1 MSFGSAFV
9 KVVILGD
16 KLRDSLQPL
25 TSGSKL
31 KLELLGEPL
40 LFYVLDNLLGLSISE
55 IIIIVNHNISEI
67 EMLFPDGEYK
77 GMKVSLWCDD
87 STSGIAESVKN
98 AVGDDEETILVISC
112 DSYFE
117 FNLSEAFSRHNINRN
132 DVTIICKNVSD
143 PREYAVINETDDGRI
158 TEIVEKPNWSGVF
171 SDLVNCGIYF
181 IEHNVLK
188 FINEDGSNDFIKD
201 LFPKALESGLK
212 IYSYKS
218 DEYWCSINDS
228 NSFKKVQFDLLS
240 GKATKKIPFV
250 ASGVFT
256 KSSVPNGN
264 FVIVPPV
271 FFGDNVQ
278 VESGAVIGPFAVIG
292 EGSLI
297 AKGSKISDSI
307 LFKSVYVSSKC
318 SVSGAILSEGV
329 SIKKGA
335 QILDGAVIGKECLI
349 GEDCVVG
356 EGVSIWPNKTIENGL
371 VINENVKYS
380 KPKSK
385 VAFVND
391 VIYGDFGVELTPEK
405 TARLGASI
413 GTLFNGVRV
422 GIGVDGE
429 MNSIALKYGLLSG
442 LISVGAKTFD
452 FGNCFYSQMFYYSI
466 FCDVDFAVFI
476 SGGENGVS
484 LSFCEKGGVTLSREN
499 VRKLEEILSSGE
511 FNRTLGA
518 DCHNVSVIESIEK
531 MYENEIVRQFDDV
544 RLSFNGVLFC
554 CGNSNLDMCVK
565 SILKRLSINNDN
577 EDFIVKVNNT
587 GTRLT
592 VVENTENFSHEKILA
607 VVAFCE
613 MKKGND
619 VALLWDAPQIITTL
633 ASEMGRK
640 ALRVSDYNYSDGG
653 KIRSVSID
661 KLWSCDAVILMFRLM
676 KIINEENKSL
686 KELAKEIPEFYV
698 AKKVMT
704 IDVLPSVISKE
715 LLKKD
720 FKTDSSGGVS
730 RKTQKG
736 VARVRNDNNGK
747 TLKIITEAVTTELA
761 EELCGEIEK
770 LISIDI
776 DL

>member
-1 MSFGSAFV
+1 M

-16 KLRDSLQPL
+16 RQGNSLQPL
-25 TSGSKL
+25 ISGSVL
-31 KLELLGEPL
+31 RTELLGEPL
-40 LFYVLDNLLGLSISE
+40 LYYILDNLLGLPVSE
-55 IIIIVNHNISEI
+55 IIIIVNYNPNEI
-67 EMLFPDGEYK
+67 EMLFPDDEYK
-77 GMKVSLWCDD
+77 GMKVSVVCDE
-87 STSGIAESVKN
+87 SASGTAESVKN
-98 AVGDDEETILVISC
+98 AVGEDDDTILIISGEG
-112 DSYFE
+112 YFE
-117 FNLSEAFSRHNINRN
+117 FNLGEAFSRHITNKN

-143 PREYAVINETDDGRI
+143 PREYAVINENEDGRI
-158 TEIVEKPNWSGVF
+158 KEIVEKPNWSGVF

-181 IEHNVLK
+181 IEHNVLDFVK
-188 FINEDGSNDFIKD
+188 ENKSNDFIKD
-201 LFPKALESGLK
+201 LFPKALDSDLK
-212 IYSYKS
+212 IYSYKAN
-218 DEYWCSINDS
+218 EYWCNINDS
-228 NSFKKVQFDLLS
+228 NTLKKVQFDLLS
-240 GKATKKIPFV
+240 GKATKKIPFI

-271 FFGDNVQ
+271 FFGNNVQ
-278 VESGAVIGPFAVIG
+278 VESGAVIGPFAIIG

-297 AKGSKISDSI
+297 AKGSKISDSV
-307 LFKSVYVSSKC
+307 LSKSVYVSSKC

-329 SIKKGA
+329 SVKKGA
-335 QILDGAVIGKECLI
+335 QIFEGAVIGKECLI
-349 GEDCVVG
+349 GEDCVIG

-371 VINENVKYS
+371 TINENVKYS
-380 KPKSK
+380 KPQAK

-413 GTLFNGVRV
+413 GTLISGVRV

-466 FCDVDFAVFI
+466 FCDVDISVFI

-484 LSFCEKGGVTLSREN
+484 LSFCEKGGIALSREN
-499 VRKLEEILSSGE
+499 IRRLEEILTLGE
-511 FNRTLGA
+511 FNRTSGA
-518 DCHNVSVIESIEK
+518 ECHNVSVIESIEK
-531 MYENEIVRQFDDV
+531 MYENEIVRQFEDV
-544 RLSFNGVLFC
+544 RLNFKGVLFC
-554 CGNSNLDMCVK
+554 CGNSILDLCVK
-565 SILKRLSINNDN
+565 SIFKRLSINDDN
-577 EDFIVKVNNT
+577 EEFIAKINNT

-592 VVENTENFSHEKILA
+592 VVEKNENFSHEKILA
-607 VVAFCE
+607 VVAFYE
-613 MKKGND
+613 MKKGSD

-640 ALRVSDYNYSDGG
+640 ALRFSDYNYSDGS
-653 KIRSVSID
+653 KMKNISVD
-661 KLWSCDAVILMFRLM
+661 KLWSCDAVILMFRLV
-676 KIINEENKSL
+676 KLFLEENKSL
-686 KELAKEIPEFYV
+686 KELSKEIPEFYV

-704 IDVLPSVISKE
+704 IDVSPSVISKE

-720 FKTDSSGGVS
+720 FKTESFGGVS
-730 RKTQKG
+730 RKTKKG
-736 VARVRNDNNGK
+736 IARVRNDNNGK